1 MINNQEFDKYENP
14 NQWNIISY
22 TENCWNEIMCM
33 WKNKA
38 GNKQNLYYV
47 SICYKEKYWMIKK
60 MKYKDI
66 GQK

>member
-1 MINNQEFDKYENP
+1 
-14 NQWNIISY
+14 
-22 TENCWNEIMCM
+22 MCM